1 MIVIW
6 IIAIVAGIY
15 ILFACYLF
23 IFQSNYVYYPNLVL
37 TIPTED
43 PNRIELPFEN
53 ISFKTSD
60 GLKLS
65 GWFIPKENA
74 RGVLVFCHGNAG
86 NIRHRLESIKLF
98 NRLGLEVFIFDYRG
112 YGESEG
118 KPTEKGTYQDAEAA
132 WYYLVEDRHVDPA
145 KIIVFGRSL
154 GGGIASWLGAKY
166 TPGALILESTFTS
179 LPDIAATRY
188 WFMPIRLLIRIKYNT
203 AERLSNINCPILV
216 VHSHD
221 DEDIPFNHG
230 QRLYQIAS
238 EPKEFLEIAGTHNEG
253 FITSGAL
260 YEDGLNNFILQHM
273 DSL

>member
-1 MIVIW
+1 MW
-6 IIAIVAGIY
+6 P
-15 ILFACYLF
+15 FAW
-23 IFQSNYVYYPNLVL
+23 
-37 TIPTED
+37 
-43 PNRIELPFEN
+43 R
-53 ISFKTSD
+53 
-60 GLKLS
+60 
-65 GWFIPKENA
+65 
-74 RGVLVFCHGNAG
+74 
-86 NIRHRLESIKLF
+86 
-98 NRLGLEVFIFDYRG
+98 
-112 YGESEG
+112 
-118 KPTEKGTYQDAEAA
+118 
-132 WYYLVEDRHVDPA
+132 
-145 KIIVFGRSL
+145 
-154 GGGIASWLGAKY
+154 GIASWIGAKS

-188 WFMPIRLLIRIKYNT
+188 WFMPIRLLIRIKYNA

-273 DSL
+273 DSQ